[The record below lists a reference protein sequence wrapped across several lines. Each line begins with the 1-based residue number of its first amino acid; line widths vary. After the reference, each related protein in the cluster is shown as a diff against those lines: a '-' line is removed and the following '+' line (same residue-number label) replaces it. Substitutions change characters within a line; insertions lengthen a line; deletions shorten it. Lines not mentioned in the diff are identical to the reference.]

1 MKIRVVGQG
10 GLSSFLEKFCWVLS
24 CVGIA
29 LTATLPWILDYYGK
43 LFWND
48 LGTDYIRIL
57 IVLYPSALM
66 ALTVVWQLRRIL
78 ASVNRGT
85 PFSLTNARRVKIVS
99 VCCCV
104 VGILFLIG
112 IVPSL
117 LAPLLGL
124 AFLFFS
130 ALALVRS
137 ELVKQAVVYK
147 EENDLTI

>member
-10 GLSSFLEKFCWVLS
+10 GLSSFLEKFCWVLFFA
-24 CVGIA
+24 GIA
-29 LTATLPWILDYYGK
+29 LTVALPWILDYYGK

-48 LGTDYIRIL
+48 LGADYIRIL

-66 ALTVVWQLRRIL
+66 ALTVVWQLQKIL
-78 ASVNRGT
+78 AAVNRGT

-124 AFLFFS
+124 AFLFFA
-130 ALALVRS
+130 ALALVLS

>member
-10 GLSSFLEKFCWVLS
+10 GLSSFLEEFCWVLF

-130 ALALVRS
+130 ALALVLS

>member
-10 GLSSFLEKFCWVLS
+10 GLSSFLEKFCWVLF

-29 LTATLPWILDYYGK
+29 LTASLPWLLDYYGK

-130 ALALVRS
+130 ALALVLS

>member
-10 GLSSFLEKFCWVLS
+10 GLSSFLEKFCWVLFG
-24 CVGIA
+24 VGIA

-43 LFWND
+43 LFCNN

-85 PFSLTNARRVKIVS
+85 PF
-99 VCCCV
+99 
-104 VGILFLIG
+104 
-112 IVPSL
+112 
-117 LAPLLGL
+117 
-124 AFLFFS
+124 
-130 ALALVRS
+130 
-137 ELVKQAVVYK
+137 
-147 EENDLTI
+147 